1 MCDSS
6 ISNPSIMANP
16 RRASV
21 AVHMF
26 ANGQSILEWHFAD
39 LLQALLGFAVTASCH
54 SRSVSVRSADRS
66 MQHCLS
72 CAIPRD

>member
-6 ISNPSIMANP
+6 ISNPSIVANL

-21 AVHMF
+21 AVQMF
-26 ANGQSILEWHFAD
+26 ANGQCSNGIR

-72 CAIPRD
+72 CTIPHD

>member
-6 ISNPSIMANP
+6 ISNPSIVANLRP
-16 RRASV
+16 RLCRC
-21 AVHMF
+21 
-26 ANGQSILEWHFAD
+26 ANVCQWPILD
-39 LLQALLGFAVTASCH
+39 GIRLLQALLGFAVTASCH

-66 MQHCLS
+66 MQHCLG